1 MSKIVQIKDA
11 IKAKVE
17 ESHGAAISALEAKT
31 AEYAT
36 DRGNKVAAAEASID
50 AKVAAEQAAQ
60 QGRVEAEGENRTA
73 KDAKLEDLAKL
84 EVSNATLDSVAEVT
98 AASEAY
104 EAQYNASL
112 GTLAA
117 YQALTLGNY
126 QSVRGDYENDF
137 LGGFEGEG
145 EGEE

>member
-60 QGRVEAEGENRTA
+60 ELRVEAEGENRTA

-84 EVSNATLDSVAEVT
+84 EVSNETLESVAEVI
-98 AASEAY
+98 AASDAY
-104 EAQYNASL
+104 EAQYSASL
-112 GTLAA
+112 STLAA
-117 YQALTLGNY
+117 YQALELGTY
-126 QSVRGDYENDF
+126 QSVRGGYSDF
-137 LGGFEGEG
+137 LGGFEGE
-145 EGEE
+145 E

>member
-17 ESHGAAISALEAKT
+17 ASHGAAVSALEAKT

-36 DRGNKVAAAEASID
+36 DRGTKESAANASID

-60 QGRVEAEGENRTA
+60 QGRVDAQAANRTA
-73 KDAKLEDLAKL
+73 KDAKLVEL
-84 EVSNATLDSVAEVT
+84 ETLKVSNATLDSVKEVT
-98 AASEAY
+98 DASDAY
-104 EAQYNASL
+104 EAQYSASL

-117 YQALTLGNY
+117 HQVAELDAYR
-126 QSVRGDYENDF
+126 SVRGDYAAF
-137 LGGFEGEG
+137 LAGFEG
-145 EGEE
+145 